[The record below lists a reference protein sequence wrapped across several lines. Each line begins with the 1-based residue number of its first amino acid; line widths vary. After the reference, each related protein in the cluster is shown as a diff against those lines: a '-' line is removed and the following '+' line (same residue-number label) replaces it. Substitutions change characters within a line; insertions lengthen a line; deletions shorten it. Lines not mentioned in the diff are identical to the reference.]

1 MLSHWSVR
9 ALDLALAIP
18 LTLLLAPLMLL
29 VALAVRIDG
38 PGPVVHREIRLGR
51 DGHRFRLHKFRTL
64 HCGHAGDSLVAPVG
78 DPRITRV
85 GRLLRPAHLDEL
97 PQLFHVL
104 YGTMSLVGPRPAR
117 AELWD
122 AVITDLRTRALAFR
136 PGMTSPAS
144 LRFLCEDAVLARF
157 PDPESLYRD
166 IVFPAKVAED
176 VRYFESRTWV
186 NDLGVVLRT
195 PVLVALRRADAPCR
209 WRLAH
214 LLSDQRARSAS
225 GTSGPVA

>member
-1 MLSHWSVR
+1 MEARTLSHWSVR

-18 LTLLLAPLMLL
+18 MTLLLAPLMLL

-64 HCGHAGDSLVAPVG
+64 RCGPAGDSLVAPVG

-85 GRLLRPAHLDEL
+85 GRFLRPAHLDEL

-117 AELWD
+117 PEMWD
-122 AVITDLRTRALAFR
+122 GVGADLRSRALVFR

-144 LRFLCEDAVLARF
+144 LRYLCEDAVLARF
-157 PDPESLYRD
+157 PDPEALYRET
-166 IVFPAKVAED
+166 VFPAKVAED
-176 VRYFESRTWV
+176 VRYFEARTWMS
-186 NDLGVVLRT
+186 DLRIVLRT
-195 PVLVALRRADAPCR
+195 PFLVASRRGDAPCR
-209 WRLAH
+209 QRLAR
-214 LLSDQRARSAS
+214 LLAGSGEPAARA
-225 GTSGPVA
+225 